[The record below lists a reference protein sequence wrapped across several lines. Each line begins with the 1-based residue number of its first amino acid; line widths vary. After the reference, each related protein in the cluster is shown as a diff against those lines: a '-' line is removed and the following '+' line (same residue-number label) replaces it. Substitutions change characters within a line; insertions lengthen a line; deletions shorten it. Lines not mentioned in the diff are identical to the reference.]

1 MTDVMALAKKLC
13 RRINQQNV
21 PVTVGRVDLVHFL
34 QDAIEDLYVLSGRY
48 ALYSE
53 DMFEFDESENECT
66 FADDLP
72 LDERK
77 WVLKKAEIEFYKWV
91 QTDVDTD
98 TSYTT
103 DAMSVTHGDAPWKNL
118 DSMINKRT
126 HELNRIWY
134 SMTRYN
140 TVGVAE

>member
-1 MTDVMALAKKLC
+1 MTNVVHLAQKLY
-13 RRINQQNV
+13 RKINQQKV
-21 PVTVGRVDLVHFL
+21 PVQVGWVDLVHFIE
-34 QDAIEDLYVLSGRY
+34 DAIEDLYVLSGRS

-53 DMFEFDESENECT
+53 DMFEMDESGNACT
-66 FADDLP
+66 FSDDLP

-77 WVLKKAEIEFYKWV
+77 WVLKKAEIEFYRWV
-91 QTDVDTD
+91 QSDVDQD

-103 DAMSVTHGDAPWKNL
+103 DAMAVTHGDAPWKNL
-118 DSMINKRT
+118 DSMIDKRR

-140 TVGVAE
+140 QLGVAE